1 VVVVRVAVYGNGGH
15 GRDIAATLPD
25 FAGFMDDDPERAELA
40 AVPGEYEVI
49 IGVNDGRTR
58 RELEHDLNAAGIRFH
73 DLGRWVHPDASVGPA
88 VHLGAHTHVNAGAFL
103 TRCIIGDFCTIGPN
117 ATICGDVIIGQD
129 VVIGAGAVICD
140 RVEICSGV
148 TIAANATVPPKT
160 VISKPG
166 TYIGSPARM
175 KPSYYVN
182 GRAVA

>member
-1 VVVVRVAVYGNGGH
+1 MVRVAVYGNGGH
-15 GRDIAATLPD
+15 GRDIAATLPN

-58 RELEHDLNAAGIRFH
+58 RELEHDLNEAGIRFH

-103 TRCIIGDFCTIGPN
+103 TRCILGDFVTVGPN
-117 ATICGDVIIGQD
+117 ATICGDVIIEQNVTIGAGAVIRNLVNITHD
-129 VVIGAGAVICD
+129 VVIGAGAV
-140 RVEICSGV
+140 V
-148 TIAANATVPPKT
+148 TADITQ
-160 VISKPG
+160 PG
-166 TYIGSPARM
+166 TYVGVPA
-175 KPSYYVN
+175 KKQATYYVN

>member
-1 VVVVRVAVYGNGGH
+1 MVRVAVYGNGGH

-73 DLGRWVHPDASVGPA
+73 DLGRWVHPQANVGPS

-103 TRCIIGDFCTIGPN
+103 TRCTLGDFVTVGPN
-117 ATICGDVIIGQD
+117 ATICGDVIIEQNVTVGAGAVIRNLVNITHD
-129 VVIGAGAVICD
+129 VVIGAGAV
-140 RVEICSGV
+140 V
-148 TIAANATVPPKT
+148 TSDITQ
-160 VISKPG
+160 PG
-166 TYIGSPARM
+166 TYVGVPA
-175 KPSYYVN
+175 K
-182 GRAVA
+182 AVA